1 MTIIICDSV
10 SSAEQ
15 STTYWPGRYHPRQQR
30 FGSSHPI
37 KHEGFELGPYFDPF
51 KEFPAAYGNDDW
63 DGCGAVAVSGEV
75 LESARSFYRHITH
88 FLRTALPR
96 PLIAPGA
103 DGSIGFQWQLQSGEY
118 TKIFVELRPGNAI
131 RSYCVRRAD
140 RILEKQPAE
149 PMQPDGLYRL
159 DDVFK
164 RIADGDA

>member
-1 MTIIICDSV
+1 MTVIIYNSV

-15 STTYWPGRYHPRQQR
+15 TTTYWSGRYQPRQQR

-37 KHEGFELGPYFDPF
+37 KLQGFELGPYFDPF
-51 KEFPAAYGNDDW
+51 SEFLAAYGDDDW
-63 DGCGAVAVSGEV
+63 DGCGAVALSAEV
-75 LESARSFYRHITH
+75 LASARSFYRHITL

-103 DGSIGFQWQLQSGEY
+103 DGSIGFQWHFQSGEY
-118 TKIFVELRPGNAI
+118 TKIFVELRPGNVI

-140 RILEKQPAE
+140 GVLEKQPPE
-149 PMQPDGLYRL
+149 PIQPDGLYRL
-159 DDVFK
+159 DDVLK